1 LVILDRFGRPGRQAG
16 EFIRAHVIAIDSQSR
31 MYTGEA
37 ANGRRMQRW
46 ILKGTKPESS
56 VKPPVQER

>member
-1 LVILDRFGRPGRQAG
+1 M
-16 EFIRAHVIAIDSQSR
+16 IAIDSQNR

-46 ILKGTKPESS
+46 ILKGTRPAASVTPPE
-56 VKPPVQER
+56 P

>member
-1 LVILDRFGRPGRQAG
+1 
-16 EFIRAHVIAIDSQSR
+16 

-46 ILKGTKPESS
+46 ILKGTKPVAS
-56 VKPPVQER
+56 VKPPG

>member
-1 LVILDRFGRPGRQAG
+1 
-16 EFIRAHVIAIDSQSR
+16 

-46 ILKGTKPESS
+46 ILKGTKPVAS
-56 VKPPVQER
+56 VKPPVQQP